1 MALHAVSR
9 ARLARRYRN
18 RHRERAAVTE
28 GRRSVSPSIGSREQE
43 TAIERAISQEAH
55 LSRALLGAGTTS
67 IRLTS
72 SGDPGRMYEAFFGLS
87 QGIERIGKLILVA
100 DHYARTGA
108 FMAPGDVERYRHDL
122 KRLLKA
128 VEGVATARDIH
139 LDDSPS
145 ANTGSKAVIRFLT
158 KFAETD
164 RYYNLNRLSQGDGV
178 KIDDPIAKWVKLV
191 RAEASPR
198 RRTLARDHQEAQNL
212 AIARHMDEHVPLAIL
227 DFTSL
232 SGTALNS
239 YAAITKQTQLDE
251 WVAVEGMLLAI
262 RPIRFLSRTIASLD
276 YVR

>member
-1 MALHAVSR
+1 M
-9 ARLARRYRN
+9 
-18 RHRERAAVTE
+18 
-28 GRRSVSPSIGSREQE
+28 GSREQE

-87 QGIERIGKLILVA
+87 QGIGRMGKLILVA

-145 ANTGSKAVIRFLT
+145 ADAGSKAVIRFLT

-198 RRTLARDHQEAQNL
+198 RRTPARDHQEAQNL
-212 AIARHMDEHVPLAIL
+212 AITRHMDEHVPLAIL

-239 YAAITKQTQLDE
+239 YAAITEQTQLDE

-276 YVR
+276 YARGLPVFTEFFQDWMMKDSSLRRRRRFPLNRS